1 MLSYSGKSSYHSIR
15 FFECVLEILLIE
27 FSTYHIKCED
37 NVMILIQT
45 LWRCARTLIT
55 TTTLSLLFHY
65 SLSLLLC
72 SAGPSETG
80 GRRGQT
86 PPPPPEFVRYVKGPS
101 INYVVSKLVISDPLS
116 PSVVFLLRKIGDF

>member
-15 FFECVLEILLIE
+15 FFECVLESLLIE

-72 SAGPSETG
+72 STLQGRRKQGAGGGKLPLPLQLLSNMLTLFQSG
-80 GRRGQT
+80 GRLC
-86 PPPPPEFVRYVKGPS
+86 PPVIASHCCVS
-101 INYVVSKLVISDPLS
+101 IGCL
-116 PSVVFLLRKIGDF
+116 